1 MTTEPN
7 KESIP
12 EGETRLTRQKPMLK
26 ILEQTSRTFYLPI
39 MRLPAGLQ
47 EAVASAYLC
56 MRAIDE
62 IEDHP
67 DLEPIEKSS
76 LLQSVSLILQ
86 GQHSVENFRQDELR
100 EVFRGLVMDLPEV
113 TLRIGEWLILAPSV
127 IAPRIW
133 DATAAM
139 AERMALWARQGW
151 SIVTEADLD
160 RYTFG
165 VAGAVGL
172 LLCDIWGWF
181 EGHQPERSHAIA
193 FGRGLQAVNILRNR
207 EADLARGVDFYPSGW
222 ADAQMDRYARE
233 RLSASENY
241 GKDLPKLYRRFI
253 AIPHALAI
261 ATLDARREGK
271 QKLSRTAVLKIVS
284 QYDSV

>member
-1 MTTEPN
+1 
-7 KESIP
+7 
-12 EGETRLTRQKPMLK
+12 MLK
-26 ILEQTSRTFYLPI
+26 VLEQTSRTFYLPI
-39 MRLPAGLQ
+39 VRLPKGLQ

-67 DLEPIEKSS
+67 DLEPLDKSS
-76 LLQSVSLILQ
+76 LLQAVSLALQ
-86 GQHSVENFRQDELR
+86 GQHSVENFRQDELN
-100 EVFRGLVMDLPEV
+100 EVFRDLLENLPEV
-113 TLRIGEWLILAPSV
+113 TLRLGEWVILAPSI

-133 DATAAM
+133 EATAAM
-139 AERMALWARQGW
+139 AERMALWARRGW
-151 SIVTEADLD
+151 SIATEADLD

-181 EGHQPERSHAIA
+181 DGHQPERSHAIA

-207 EADLARGVDFYPSGW
+207 RADLARGVDFYPRGW
-222 ADAQMDRYARE
+222 ADKEMERYARE
-233 RLSASENY
+233 RLTASENY
-241 GKDLPKLYRRFI
+241 GKALPDLYQRFI

-261 ATLDARREGK
+261 ATLDARIEGK
-271 QKLSRTAVLKIVS
+271 EKLSRSAVLKIVR
-284 QYDSV
+284 QYDGA